1 MYYGKLD
8 HFYNKR
14 FKYRKV
20 YLQKYLIVENNQ
32 GSMISIHL
40 NMLIYA
46 CSGTHHTAT
55 YLFSYYVRGRCDTR
69 QIF

>member
-1 MYYGKLD
+1 MYYEKLD

-32 GSMISIHL
+32 GSMIFDTFEYADL
-40 NMLIYA
+40 CMLWHASHGNI
-46 CSGTHHTAT
+46 S
-55 YLFSYYVRGRCDTR
+55 V
-69 QIF
+69 